1 MKKAILFVALSLLG
15 TGVSMAAPAPAAA
28 PAPVKYVQTNSPQT
42 IQQAMDNAYKLG
54 EVMGPEFGK
63 HPTWMNNDQTN
74 GVNSLNSFWSNTI
87 HNIDNNMHKNG
98 YKYGMSSL
106 GQENLRSAL
115 TQAFNDG
122 MNAAVKHSVTPF
134 VS

>member
-15 TGVSMAAPAPAAA
+15 TGVSMAAAVPF
-28 PAPVKYVQTNSPQT
+28 VKTNSPQT
-42 IQQAMDNAYKLG
+42 VQQAMDNAYKLG
-54 EVMGPEFGK
+54 EVMGPAFGK

-74 GVNSLNSFWSNTI
+74 GVNTLNSFWWNTV

-98 YKYGMSSL
+98 YKIGMSSL
-106 GQENLRSAL
+106 GKANLRSAL
-115 TQAFNDG
+115 TQSFNEGID
-122 MNAAVKHSVTPF
+122 NAVKHSVTPY